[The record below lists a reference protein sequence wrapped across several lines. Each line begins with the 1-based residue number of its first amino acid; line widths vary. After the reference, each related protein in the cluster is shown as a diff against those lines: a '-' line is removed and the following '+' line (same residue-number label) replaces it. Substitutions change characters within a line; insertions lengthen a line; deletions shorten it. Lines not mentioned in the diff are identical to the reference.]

1 MFQIRNWALADK
13 ADVWR
18 DNVEP
23 SREPGSALVPR
34 CVVHECHRRRG
45 HALCQEGRLPPAGL
59 HGWHLCR
66 RHGPSDVAMHWG
78 RTFDTWACS
87 CQVYVALMDV
97 MRESEAA
104 FERYHKDR
112 SKAAVTTAWCFF
124 AGMVVVYLTRVAK
137 RRLSKLLRRNDGDAT
152 RPAPDANGAAATDN
166 ERDRDAGADN
176 ASQNDDR
183 AAVRT
188 GSPDNAT
195 APSDSVS
202 VPVDA
207 APDDAGSRTSEVD
220 EDLEEGITLVSKQTV
235 ISTVVA
241 LLKLAVY
248 NVPEGFVTCVVA
260 IHEPSMG
267 ISVAVRILSPVIGYG
282 LISPLSVVGRRTAQ
296 RDRGG
301 LHRLADLFQD
311 RIPVQSVHLGPRQ
324 GRCPVLW
331 GLDRTGRPAKA
342 HQRYVLRTRHRM

>member
-1 MFQIRNWALADK
+1 MLSPVVSRALLLSLGASST
-13 ADVWR
+13 
-18 DNVEP
+18 NVIGGAATLFAKKGDY
-23 SREPGSALVPR
+23 RLLVCTVGISAGV
-34 CVVHECHRRRG
+34 
-45 HALCQEGRLPPAGL
+45 
-59 HGWHLCR
+59 
-66 RHGPSDVAMHWG
+66 M
-78 RTFDTWACS
+78 
-87 CQVYVALMDV
+87 VYVALMDV

-267 ISVAVRILSPVIGYG
+267 ISVALAVALHNVTEGVCIALPIYFKTGSRCKAFTWGLVKGVVQFSGALIGLGVPPRHISDMFFGLVTAFTSGMLVFTALSEILHKARKHDPNDKCTTRFIFVGMFVTAIVLTA
-282 LISPLSVVGRRTAQ
+282 LISQ
-296 RDRGG
+296 R
-301 LHRLADLFQD
+301 H
-311 RIPVQSVHLGPRQ
+311 S
-324 GRCPVLW
+324 
-331 GLDRTGRPAKA
+331 
-342 HQRYVLRTRHRM
+342 RYH